1 MLLKNIFVHHVH
13 FWLNDKAD
21 LPELIKG
28 LHTLE
33 QINHI
38 KQIHI
43 GISAD
48 THRDVVD
55 RSYDASLLIIFDD
68 SSAQD
73 AYQVDPIHD
82 EFVENYVKPYVAKVV
97 VTDSVDA

>member
-13 FWLNDKAD
+13 FWLNNPAD
-21 LPELIKG
+21 LPKLLEG

-33 QINHI
+33 KISYV

-43 GISAD
+43 GVKAS

-68 SSAQD
+68 QAAHD

-82 EFVENYVKPYVAKVV
+82 EFVADYVKPYVSKVV
-97 VTDSVDA
+97 VQDSVDA

>member
-21 LPELIKG
+21 LPKLLEG
-28 LHTLE
+28 LHSLTH
-33 QINHI
+33 ISHI

-43 GISAD
+43 GVAAD

-55 RSYDASLLIIFDD
+55 RGYDASLLIIFDD
-68 SSAQD
+68 AAAHD
-73 AYQVDPIHD
+73 AYQIDPIHD
-82 EFVENYVKPYVAKVV
+82 DFVANYVKPYVDKVV
-97 VTDSVDA
+97 VTDSMDA